1 MRTLETKQLFKQAFR
16 AAIREKSAV
25 LDEAAF
31 PAYAHRNPLIDHIFW
46 GRLAAAERYLAPRSL
61 GTVLDFGC
69 GSGVMSYIISG
80 FAQRVVATDIEP
92 ASFHRMQGAVD
103 FPSNIV
109 FANVLELASETYR
122 RSFDAIIALDVLEHI
137 EDLTGILRQFQTLLR
152 PTGVVVISGP
162 TENALYRLGRWIAG
176 ERFTGDYHVSNIR
189 KVEAE
194 CCRHGSVQLI
204 ATLYP
209 VLPLFKVFSLQFD
222 EKQTPI
228 RH

>member
-1 MRTLETKQLFKQAFR
+1 LRTLEAKQLFKQAFR
-16 AAIREKSAV
+16 AAIQEKSAV

-31 PAYAHRNPLIDHIFW
+31 PAYAHRNPLIDRIFW
-46 GRLAAAERYLAPRSL
+46 GRLAAAEGYLATRSL
-61 GTVLDFGC
+61 ETVLDFGC
-69 GSGVMSYIISG
+69 GSGVMSYIVSG

-92 ASFHRMQGAVD
+92 ASFNRMQGAVG
-103 FPSNIV
+103 FPRNIV
-109 FANVLELASETYR
+109 FATVPELTSETYR

-137 EDLTGILRQFQTLLR
+137 EDLTGILRQFEKLLR
-152 PTGVVVISGP
+152 PSGVVVISGP
-162 TENALYRLGRWIAG
+162 TESALYRLGRWIAG

-194 CCRHGSVQLI
+194 CRRHGSVHPI

-209 VLPLFKVFSLQFD
+209 VLPLFKVFSLQFG
-222 EKQTPI
+222 EQQTQI